1 MSGITAPAPQPVSYG
16 RRLTQLAGE
25 RPDATALVFAP
36 LGGEERRTT
45 WAELERQA
53 NQVARLLAER
63 GIGERDTVVI
73 GFPNAPEHLIVSFA
87 LWKLGGM
94 VLTLRA
100 ALPPYE
106 RDAILDL
113 ANPAL
118 VISDWGGLAYP
129 NLPPSELARAAEYS
143 SEPLPDK
150 VADPGRALAS
160 GGSTGRPKII
170 VTPGRMERVPADVPL
185 ILTALGGQADQTQLI
200 VGPLYHSAPW
210 VGAYTGIFHG
220 HTLVIKDRFDAAH
233 AADLIERHRV
243 EWIFC
248 ASTIMQRIA
257 NLPGVQGRDFSS
269 LAGIAST
276 AAPCPPWLKRAWF
289 ELVGP
294 EKIYELYSMTEGI
307 GATAIRGDEW
317 LAHPGSVGRNTVSD
331 IRILDAEGNDLPM
344 GRVGEIFLRLKGPG
358 GPTHTY
364 IGSPPAKTTPDGF
377 TTMGDLG
384 WLDEGGYLFIAD
396 RRVDLII
403 TGGANVY
410 PAEVEAALS
419 GHPGVGDVVVIGV
432 PDAEW
437 GKRVHAI
444 VQPRDPADPPTV
456 ANLDRHCRER
466 LAGYKVPKTYEFAA
480 SFLRSEAGKVRRSAL
495 VAEREGGWVPGMV
508 AVGDTTAR

>member
-1 MSGITAPAPQPVSYG
+1 MSATATPAPQPVSYG
-16 RRLTQLAGE
+16 RRLTQLAEE
-25 RPDATALVFAP
+25 RPDATAIVFAP
-36 LGGEERRTT
+36 LGGDERRIT

-53 NQVARLLAER
+53 NQVARLLSER

-73 GFPNAPEHLIVSFA
+73 GFPNAPEHVTISFA
-87 LWKLGGM
+87 VWKLGAM

-113 ANPAL
+113 ARPAL
-118 VISDWGGLAYP
+118 VIADWEGLAF
-129 NLPPSELARAAEYS
+129 PSMSPTGLARS
-143 SEPLPDK
+143 SEYPAGPLPDN
-150 VADPGRALAS
+150 VSDPGRALAS

-170 VTPGRMERVPADVPL
+170 VTPGRMERVPADVAL
-185 ILTALGGQADQTQLI
+185 ILTALGGAADQVQLV

-210 VGAYTGIFHG
+210 VGAYTGLFHG
-220 HTLVIKDRFDAAH
+220 HTLVIMDRFDAAH
-233 AADLIERHRV
+233 AVDLIGRHRV

-257 NLPGVQGRDFSS
+257 NLPGIRGRDLSS
-269 LAGIAST
+269 LRAVAST

-289 ELVGP
+289 ELIGP
-294 EKIYELYSMTEGI
+294 EKVYELYAMTEAI

-317 LAHPGSVGRNTVSD
+317 LAHPGSVGRDTVSD
-331 IRILDAEGNDLPM
+331 IRLLDFAGNVAAT
-344 GRVGEIFLRLKGPG
+344 GEVGEIYLRMKGPAV
-358 GPTHTY
+358 PTHEY
-364 IGSPPAKTTPDGF
+364 IGSPPAKTTPDGL

-384 WLDEGGYLFIAD
+384 WLDGEGYLYIAD

-432 PDAEW
+432 PDVEW

-444 VQPRDPADPPTV
+444 VQPADPAQPPTV
-456 ANLDRHCRER
+456 AELDRHCRDR
-466 LAGYKVPKTYEFAA
+466 LAAYKVPKTYEFTD
-480 SFLRSEAGKVRRSAL
+480 SFLRSEAGKVRRSTL
-495 VAEREGGWVPGMV
+495 VAERESGWTAGMV
-508 AVGDTTAR
+508 AAGGE